1 MFLFCLYMCSITVT
15 EYFKFKIFYVAD
27 RKFKCNFSHTVI
39 MSSFSLKGKNAMIS
53 RTSKLLE
60 IYDLD
65 ASEP

>member
-1 MFLFCLYMCSITVT
+1 
-15 EYFKFKIFYVAD
+15 
-27 RKFKCNFSHTVI
+27 
-39 MSSFSLKGKNAMIS
+39 LKGKNAMIS

>member
-1 MFLFCLYMCSITVT
+1 VT
-15 EYFKFKIFYVAD
+15 EYFKLNMFSVAD
-27 RKFKCNFSHTVI
+27 RKFKCNFSHTVV
-39 MSSFSLKGKNAMIS
+39 MSSFSLIGYNAMIS